1 MKLHPIFL
9 LTLAVLSTACSP
21 APRQSEQPAV
31 ASASDSTHV
40 PTPVGQVAPGTIAPG
55 TIAPSSAEPI
65 ATISIPDPG
74 TTLIA
79 TDWVLVSLGERA
91 NPLGAG
97 NRAVTLRIDIS
108 PNAVAAGFAG
118 CNRYTG
124 SYTVRRDSITFG
136 PVGAT
141 KMACAQGMDVEQ
153 AYLSTLSKVVKYAVE
168 DSTLTLFGASGALA
182 TYRDRPG
189 Q

>member
-1 MKLHPIFL
+1 MSLHRNFL
-9 LTLAVLSTACSP
+9 LTLAVSTTACSP
-21 APRQSEQPAV
+21 SPRQSELPSS
-31 ASASDSTHV
+31 ASAVDSMHV
-40 PTPVGQVAPGTIAPG
+40 PTPAGQVAPG

-65 ATISIPDPG
+65 AKISIPDPG

-79 TDWVLVSLGERA
+79 TDWVLVSLGDRA
-91 NPLGAG
+91 NPIGAG
-97 NRAVTLRIDIS
+97 GRPVTLRIDVS
-108 PNAVAAGFAG
+108 PDAVAAGFAG

-136 PVGAT
+136 PSAST
-141 KMACAQGMDVEQ
+141 KIACAQGMDLEQ
-153 AYLSTLSKVVKYAVE
+153 AYLSTLPKVVTYAIE
-168 DSTLTLFGASGALA
+168 DSTLTFFGASGTLV

>member
-1 MKLHPIFL
+1 MRLHRQFL
-9 LTLAVLSTACSP
+9 LSLALSTTACSP
-21 APRQSEQPAV
+21 APPQSEQPS
-31 ASASDSTHV
+31 SAAAGDSTFV
-40 PTPVGQVAPGTIAPG
+40 PAPAGQIAPG

-65 ATISIPDPG
+65 AKISIPDPG

-79 TDWVLVSLGERA
+79 TDWVLVSLGDRA

-97 NRAVTLRIDIS
+97 GRPVTLRIDVS
-108 PNAVAAGFAG
+108 PDAVAAGFAG

-124 SYTVRRDSITFG
+124 SYTVRRDSLTFG
-136 PVGAT
+136 PSAST

-153 AYLSTLSKVVKYAVE
+153 AYLSTLPKVVTYAIE
-168 DSTLTLFGASGALA
+168 DSTLTFFGASGKLA

>member
-1 MKLHPIFL
+1 MKLHHTFL
-9 LTLAVLSTACSP
+9 LALMVTVAACSA
-21 APRQSEQPAV
+21 APPQSGEP
-31 ASASDSTHV
+31 SAATPGDTTHV
-40 PTPVGQVAPGTIAPG
+40 ATPTGQVAPGA
-55 TIAPSSAEPI
+55 IAPSASGPI
-65 ATISIPDPG
+65 AKISIPDPG

-79 TDWVLVSLGERA
+79 TDWVLVSLGDRA
-91 NPLGAG
+91 NPQGAG
-97 NRAVTLRIDIS
+97 GRPVTLRIDVS
-108 PNAVAAGFAG
+108 PDAVAAGFAG

-136 PVGAT
+136 PSAST

-153 AYLSTLSKVVKYAVE
+153 AYLSTLPKVLTYAIE
-168 DSTLTLFGASGALA
+168 DSTLTFIGASGALA